1 VKLDPRWFVMEEMEA
16 YIQEYEIKSA
26 LDFYEQQLINKKGKI
41 LEIGQNH
48 LFLLPTLLNHGLQM
62 EGLVDSKKGEEAC
75 KQKCEELNQSTTI
88 HQLSL
93 NEFKKPNR
101 YDAIIIPFGSVLTVE
116 ERLNS
121 IKLLKNV
128 YDHLKS
134 KGTVIVDLFIQ
145 DEFLV
150 QQKHS
155 MVQEFMSHLYVCEKQ
170 LIKLDM
176 IEQSTTYLLSVER
189 IKEGK
194 MIAKEQKL
202 QPFIWYGIK
211 EFKLILERIGF
222 TNVKIYSNYTTTES
236 KKFSDKKVFTFIGEK

>member
-1 VKLDPRWFVMEEMEA
+1 MKLDLRWFVMEALEA
-16 YIQEYEIKSA
+16 YIQEYELKSA

-41 LEIGQNH
+41 LEIGQSH
-48 LFLLPTLLNHGLQM
+48 LFLLPELLNRGLQM
-62 EGLVDSKKGEEAC
+62 EGLVDSKQGEEAC
-75 KQKCEELNQSTTI
+75 KQKCEELNQTATI
-88 HQLSL
+88 YQLSL
-93 NEFKKPNR
+93 NEFKKPTR
-101 YDAIIIPFGSVLTVE
+101 YDAIIIPFGSVVTVE
-116 ERLNS
+116 ERLKS

-134 KGTVIVDLFIQ
+134 KGTIIVDLFIQ

-155 MVQEFMSHLYVCEKQ
+155 MVQEFMSDLYVCEKQ

-176 IEQSTTYLLSVER
+176 LEQSTTYLLSVER

-194 MIAKEQKL
+194 MIEKEQKL

-222 TNVKIYSNYTTTES
+222 TNVNIYNNYSTTES
-236 KKFSDKKVFTFIGEK
+236 TKSSDKKVFTFTGEK